1 MVRVA
6 GSNPAR
12 PIPFF
17 KQKVYKVKKRK
28 YSKKGK
34 RGCDKRMLLEFVR
47 GIFSMANAFIAFFIV
62 IYAFLFL
69 HKTKSHK
76 ERRPWD
82 YLVIASIIYLAYT
95 LLSMLFSI
103 YGVNTILSFH
113 VSEMST
119 FFQFVYSGLILLSFI
134 SQTDLIFKNEL
145 IIITRKLGRHERDHL
160 DVKIVKKEEKKK
172 KKKEKKEEG

>member
-1 MVRVA
+1 
-6 GSNPAR
+6 
-12 PIPFF
+12 
-17 KQKVYKVKKRK
+17 
-28 YSKKGK
+28 
-34 RGCDKRMLLEFVR
+34 MLLEFVK

-69 HKTKSHK
+69 QKTKSHK

-82 YLVIASIIYLAYT
+82 YLVIASIIYLVYT

-113 VSEMST
+113 VNELST

-145 IIITRKLGRHERDHL
+145 IIITRKLSRREKDHL
-160 DVKIVKKEEKKK
+160 DVKIIKKEEELTEEKKEEKEEKKK
-172 KKKEKKEEG
+172 ERKKKGKVYIS